1 MNNSEPS
8 DCDIEIGTAMRL
20 LNNLCNANSSFA
32 QAVPHKPSFVDEVAN
47 YLCVRVFLRKV
58 ARILFGKHDNNN
70 KIAFRGPFQ
79 P

>member
-32 QAVPHKPSFVDEVAN
+32 RAVPHKQNSVDEVAN
-47 YLCVRVFLRKV
+47 YLCVCVRVSQKSGEDALRK
-58 ARILFGKHDNNN
+58 A
-70 KIAFRGPFQ
+70 
-79 P
+79 